1 MRSGELAVCAGVERT
16 AGDVSCRLLNFLEFA
31 RRPSSGRRW
40 SPSVKTRIVF
50 VFTQAAG
57 PAPAVTH
64 ATARGVCWVHGHGP
78 QLPKG
83 LTLTA
88 NSVQN
93 NTLMAVHAQ

>member
-1 MRSGELAVCAGVERT
+1 MSVVGCLIFWN
-16 AGDVSCRLLNFLEFA
+16 LLG
-31 RRPSSGRRW
+31 GRRL
-40 SPSVKTRIVF
+40 
-50 VFTQAAG
+50 AG
-57 PAPAVTH
+57 GGPRRSKRGSSLSSRRRQAPAVTH

>member
-57 PAPAVTH
+57 PGRNTCDSARRVLGAWPWPPA
-64 ATARGVCWVHGHGP
+64 A
-78 QLPKG
+78 KG
-83 LTLTA
+83 F
-88 NSVQN
+88 NFN
-93 NTLMAVHAQ
+93 R